1 MNQGGQMDSL
11 PVILLQALHNDDS
24 QLLEYCLEREVN
36 NMKFNHLIEHR
47 KRIL

>member
-1 MNQGGQMDSL
+1 MDSL
-11 PVILLQALHNDDS
+11 AVILLQALHNDDA

-36 NMKFNHLIEHR
+36 NMRFNYLIQYR